1 MYYLI
6 KNIKLIFLN
15 IFISSIFII
24 FFIYFTYA
32 AIYGNNGLKNNIEL
46 NFRFIELSKELELLE
61 HKAIELL
68 RGKTITNVDLRKGW
82 EYKKTLRWNPN
93 IMASDGSSGGWQDI
107 KQWHRERKNN
117 IENNKTNV
125 DNLELNT
132 SKETDLFA
140 YDEKGFPDLS

>member
-15 IFISSIFII
+15 IFISTIFII

-61 HKAIELL
+61 HTAIEFETKTSKL
-68 RGKTITNVDLRKGW
+68 RI
-82 EYKKTLRWNPN
+82 
-93 IMASDGSSGGWQDI
+93 
-107 KQWHRERKNN
+107 
-117 IENNKTNV
+117 
-125 DNLELNT
+125 DNL
-132 SKETDLFA
+132 DLDLLDQQA
-140 YDEKGFPDLS
+140 RSVLGLIRSDEIILIE